1 MGANSAPRRQNC
13 RGWEKVPLQDWETL
27 SPLLPFSHK
36 DEAESHHP
44 LWIRRQ
50 VVWEQK
56 MGPESK
62 VR

>member
-13 RGWEKVPLQDWETL
+13 RGWEKTSLQDWESL
-27 SPLLPFSHK
+27 SPLLSFPHK
-36 DEAESHHP
+36 DKAESHHP
-44 LWIRRQ
+44 LWVRGQ
-50 VVWEQK
+50 VVWEK